1 MSFYHTWKREKLRII
16 FLAFA
21 LSCTVIGT
29 TYFWFRSVPQSVSA
43 VTFRV
48 NSAVDTVLAARKVAV
63 NSSQDAVAFG
73 DDETVNILIL
83 GLDSRKEGREQHCD
97 AIHMVS
103 INTQDWTVLM
113 TSVPRGTY
121 AYIPP
126 GTYAKNEYYLANA
139 CAFAGLDYGVEQ
151 IEHVVGV
158 KADYVVTAGF
168 SQVLGILRTLSLP
181 TTESLQW
188 LRNRQS
194 YKLGDPQRSQNQ
206 AVFLK
211 DVALRLLDGDGI
223 PDVVFHLLYSFVDT
237 EMSEETAK
245 ALYDGLLL
253 HSIHSRPSDIALTM
267 KPHYAVKDIHF
278 DPEHSS
284 EQIATLLAKL
294 RGRLSSSDFSSR
306 TLEDVQKDFIVYL
319 ENVLAGKE
327 GSVEAVI
334 DQQLWLQ
341 VEDDGVRESL
351 HYRFV
356 EVYATEINDADHAA
370 AVQLIAD
377 YILEK
382 QTLGILVWETK
393 GRELL
398 EEVLRF

>member
-16 FLAFA
+16 FLVFA
-21 LSCTVIGT
+21 LSFVVIGT
-29 TYFWFRSVPQSVSA
+29 TYFWFRSAPQSVSA
-43 VTFRV
+43 ITFRV
-48 NSAVDTVLAARKVAV
+48 NSAVDAALSARKDFTHLPGDTV
-63 NSSQDAVAFG
+63 DFG
-73 DDETVNILIL
+73 DDATINILIL
-83 GLDSRKEGREQHCD
+83 GIDSRKEGREQHCD

-103 INTQDWTVLM
+103 VDTRNWTVLM

-151 IEHVVGV
+151 IERVVGV

-194 YKLGDPQRSQNQ
+194 YALGDPQRSQNQ

-211 DVALRLLDGDGI
+211 DVALRLLGNDGI
-223 PDVVFHLLYSFVDT
+223 PNVLFHLLYSFVDT

-253 HSIHSRPSDIALTM
+253 HNIHDRPEAIVLAM

-278 DPEHSS
+278 DPERSG
-284 EQIATLLAKL
+284 EQIAKLLAKL
-294 RGRLSSSDFSSR
+294 QGRLSSSDFSRR
-306 TLEDVQKDFIVYL
+306 TLEEVQKEFVVYL
-319 ENVLAGKE
+319 ENVLVGKE
-327 GSVEAVI
+327 GSVDAAI

-356 EVYATEINDADHAA
+356 EAYAKEMNGTDHEAA
-370 AVQLIAD
+370 IQFIAD

-382 QTLGILVWETK
+382 QTLGALVWETK

-398 EEVLRF
+398 EAILK